1 MSGQEKPL
9 EETTSTVAHGWS
21 TYTRMT
27 NKMNANTL
35 VLPVEEAAAAL
46 SVSRGTVY
54 NLINRGRLKVVKI
67 GRSTRITTESIRALV
82 ETAKGAA

>member
-1 MSGQEKPL
+1 
-9 EETTSTVAHGWS
+9 
-21 TYTRMT
+21 
-27 NKMNANTL
+27 MNANTL

-54 NLINRGRLKVVKI
+54 NLINRDLLKVVKI

-82 ETAKGAA
+82 AGQDGSIQEAGQ